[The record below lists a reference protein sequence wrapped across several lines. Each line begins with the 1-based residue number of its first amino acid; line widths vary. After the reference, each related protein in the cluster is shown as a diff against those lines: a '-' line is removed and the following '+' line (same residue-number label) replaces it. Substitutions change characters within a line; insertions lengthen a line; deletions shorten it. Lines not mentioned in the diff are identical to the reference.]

1 MFCPKCGAKGEE
13 GKEYCNQCGYPLPQT
28 PQVKKKTPVFLAVMI
43 VIEIAVIALVGGVIV
58 SRVFKS
64 EKKTEDTVDNEKE
77 EKSDEPS
84 LVPEETQ
91 KIKEH
96 VVIEA
101 ILADDK
107 NAAADIEASHWR
119 VTADRVVNAGASST
133 IHQDKVQNPP
143 INIMDGDETTNWQE
157 GVNGSGIG
165 EYVYFTFD
173 QEYKVDAL
181 TLKLGNWKDARYY
194 AGNNRPKKLKI
205 ITNNDSWLI
214 EFPEERREFAVQF
227 SSPAGI
233 KDFQVEIEDVYRGTQ
248 WDDTVISEI
257 GLWCTP

>member
-1 MFCPKCGAKGEE
+1 M
-13 GKEYCNQCGYPLPQT
+13 
-28 PQVKKKTPVFLAVMI
+28 
-43 VIEIAVIALVGGVIV
+43 
-58 SRVFKS
+58 
-64 EKKTEDTVDNEKE
+64 
-77 EKSDEPS
+77 
-84 LVPEETQ
+84 
-91 KIKEH
+91 
-96 VVIEA
+96 
-101 ILADDK
+101 
-107 NAAADIEASHWR
+107 
-119 VTADRVVNAGASST
+119 
-133 IHQDKVQNPP
+133 
-143 INIMDGDETTNWQE
+143 
-157 GVNGSGIG
+157 
-165 EYVYFTFD
+165 
-173 QEYKVDAL
+173 